1 MNLLEPLR
9 AFLKTQPVRVYLVGG
24 VVRDVLLE
32 RETHG
37 SRETHDLDVTVQGS
51 AANLARAFADQIG
64 AAYFLMDET
73 FDVARVILD
82 DDGTRDRVDFARLR
96 GETVEQDL
104 ATRDF
109 TINAI
114 AADALTWQGDPLQ
127 IIDPYNG
134 HADVQARRVRAV
146 SDQIFKNDPV
156 RLMRAARME
165 AELDFVLEDVTEN
178 LVKREADLIEGAS
191 MERVRD
197 ELIRVI
203 GAPHVLRNLRRL
215 DELNLLGHVLPEVN
229 AMRGVT
235 QSPPHIYDVFEHTL
249 HAVAGAE
256 ETERAGYLNLAQSA
270 FGKQLQE
277 HFSQTVSADRTRR
290 QLLRLALLLH
300 DIGKP
305 ATRTVEPGGRIRYFG
320 HEARGAELA
329 GPAFRRLKFSNDEIE
344 LLTTTIRHHLRPL
357 LLAQNG
363 ASDRAIFRFFQAT
376 GSAGVDIAVHSWCDQ
391 NATFGQG
398 VETDETTSLQ
408 AVIGRLLDRYY
419 HARMQVV
426 TPPALLTGSD
436 VIQALNIPPGRRVG
450 ELLDALR
457 EAQAGGEVTTREQA
471 FEFIKKFDPPA

>member
-9 AFLKTQPVRVYLVGG
+9 AFLKTQTVQVYLVGG
-24 VVRDVLLE
+24 VVRDMQLD
-32 RETHG
+32 
-37 SRETHDLDVTVQGS
+37 RETHDLDVSVQGS
-51 AANLARAFADQIG
+51 ASNLARAFADQIG

-82 DDGTRDRVDFARLR
+82 RDRTRDLVDFARLR

-114 AADALTWQGDPLQ
+114 AADARTWQGDPSQ
-127 IIDPYNG
+127 VIDPYNG

-165 AELDFVLEDVTEN
+165 AELDFVLDDMTQN
-178 LVKREADLIEGAS
+178 LVKRDANLIEGAP

-197 ELIRVI
+197 ELIRII
-203 GAPHVLRNLRRL
+203 GAPHALRNLRRL
-215 DELNLLGHVLPEVN
+215 DELGLLGRVLPELN

-249 HAVAGAE
+249 HAAASAE
-256 ETERAGYLNLAQSA
+256 ETERAGYLNLAQGA

-277 HFSQTVSADRTRR
+277 HFSQSVSADRTRR

-305 ATRTVEPGGRIRYFG
+305 ATRAVEPGGRIRYIG

-329 GPAFRRLKFSNDEIE
+329 GPALRRLKFSNDEIE
-344 LLTTTIRHHLRPL
+344 VLTTIIRHHLRPL
-357 LLAQNG
+357 LLAQSG

-391 NATFGQG
+391 NATYGQG
-398 VETDETTSLQ
+398 VETEETTALQ

-419 HARMQVV
+419 HAHTQVV
-426 TPPALLTGSD
+426 TPPTLLTGSE
-436 VIQALNIPPGRRVG
+436 VIQALHISPGRRVG

-457 EAQAGGEVTTREQA
+457 EAQAGGDVTTREQA